1 MAQTTEGGQ
10 DTFGELAVVAS
21 VVVCCLV
28 LVLVFE
34 RATTVL
40 GPPVD

>member
-10 DTFGELAVVAS
+10 DTFGELVAS

-28 LVLVFE
+28 LVLVFT

-40 GPPVD
+40 GLVD